1 MSSAE
6 PSESSSDIKKRVIA
20 AREFMKQRCKETDK
34 EYNGSVISAHLY
46 KNADMTSAQIRRY
59 CKMTDEANALLAAA
73 YEKLQLSGRGHD
85 RILRVARTI
94 ADMSQSTI
102 IGKEHIAEAIH
113 LRTLDRPY
121 W

>member
-34 EYNGSVISAHLY
+34 EYNGSVISAHLF

-85 RILRVARTI
+85 RILRVAKNHCRHVSEYNNRKGTHRR
-94 ADMSQSTI
+94 SNTP
-102 IGKEHIAEAIH
+102 
-113 LRTLDRPY
+113 PY
-121 W
+121 A